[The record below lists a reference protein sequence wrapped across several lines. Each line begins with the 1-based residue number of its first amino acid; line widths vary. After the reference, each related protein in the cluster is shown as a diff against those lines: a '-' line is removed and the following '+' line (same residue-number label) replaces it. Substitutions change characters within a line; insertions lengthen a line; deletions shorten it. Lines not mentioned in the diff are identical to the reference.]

1 MFPLLKTRFGAAPI
15 PRRIILTLPKFQWM
29 LMMKMLSQTIK
40 KNNQVQTQI
49 LDRWQLEK
57 MLQGKGYVIG
67 LITA

>member
-1 MFPLLKTRFGAAPI
+1 
-15 PRRIILTLPKFQWM
+15 M

-40 KNNQVQTQI
+40 KNNQVQTHI